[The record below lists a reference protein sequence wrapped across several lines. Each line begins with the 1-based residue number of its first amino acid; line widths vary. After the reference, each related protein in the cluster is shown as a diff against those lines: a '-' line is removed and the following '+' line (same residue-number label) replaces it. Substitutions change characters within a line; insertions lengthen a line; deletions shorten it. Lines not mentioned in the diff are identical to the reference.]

1 MKSTNN
7 SFLLNF
13 VIKAKR
19 RAQMNKPTSSGLNK
33 EDHMAR
39 LETSVLINL
48 PANWEKSVI
57 FPFGFSRNL

>member
-39 LETSVLINL
+39 LETLV
-48 PANWEKSVI
+48 
-57 FPFGFSRNL
+57 